1 MPLESYQF
9 IYVMTDGTL
18 KFRSLLNTNLIGLRV
33 NYSISELI
41 FDDFFKNLS
50 QATYNKKDKMLRFFK
65 ASDCQGVKA
74 ALR

>member
-18 KFRSLLNTNLIGLRV
+18 KFRSLLNTNLISFRV

-65 ASDCQGVKA
+65 TSDCQGVKA

>member
-65 ASDCQGVKA
+65 DSDCQGVKA

>member
-1 MPLESYQF
+1 
-9 IYVMTDGTL
+9 
-18 KFRSLLNTNLIGLRV
+18 LNTNLIGLRV

-65 ASDCQGVKA
+65 DSDCQGVKA